1 MKEKML
7 TLADVV
13 EALTGVRPAG
23 VTPGISEGVV
33 DSRLAIPAS
42 LFIAIQGERT
52 DGHEYVAQAFNN
64 GASFALV
71 QRDIDPAIPVVN
83 LRQPIPADQ
92 VFPALPFAL
101 RVEDTTMALQ
111 KLAAFWRRRFTTRV
125 IGITGSVGK
134 STTKELTAE
143 ILAQRFRTLKNQ
155 GNFNNEIGLPLT
167 LLRLGPGYD
176 RVVLEM
182 GFYEPGEIAGLCDIA
197 LPQVG
202 ILTNIGTVHASRAG
216 SQETIARGKSELVR
230 ALPPLPVGTAI
241 LNIDDPFIR
250 EMAKL
255 TEAGVFFYGLDP
267 TADLW
272 ADEIESQGL
281 NGIRFRIH
289 HGTDIFNIQA
299 PMIGRH
305 SIHTILAAAS
315 AALIEGLTWQEI
327 ILGLQHATSQLRLVA
342 VKTRQGALVLDDTY
356 NASPE
361 SMLAALNL
369 LNELPGRKIAVLGG
383 MNELG
388 QYELLGHNKVGIR
401 AAEVVDKLIAF
412 RENAQMIA
420 AAAKNAGFPERF
432 IEILEDEDA
441 VIQSLNATLH
451 AGDVVLVKGAHSL
464 RMDRIVQ
471 AMEVEE

>member
-1 MKEKML
+1 ML
-7 TLADVV
+7 TLADVI
-13 EALTGVRPAG
+13 EALTGVRPVG
-23 VTPGISEGVV
+23 STPGISEGVV

-42 LFIAIQGERT
+42 LFIAIKGERT
-52 DGHEYVAQAFNN
+52 DGHDYVEHAFKN
-64 GASFALV
+64 GARFALI
-71 QRDIDPAIPVVN
+71 QRDIDDAIPVLD
-83 LRQPIPADQ
+83 LRQPGAADQ
-92 VFPALPFAL
+92 VFPNLPFAL
-101 RVEDTTMALQ
+101 RVEDTTKALQ
-111 KLAAFWRRRFTTRV
+111 TVAAFWRRRFNTRV

-143 ILAQRFRTLKNQ
+143 ILGQRYRTLKNQ

-182 GFYEPGEIAGLCDIA
+182 GFYEPGEIAQLCAIA

-216 SQETIARGKSELVR
+216 SQQAIAIGKSELVR
-230 ALPPLPVGTAI
+230 ALPPMPEGTAI
-241 LNIDDPFIR
+241 LNVDDRFIR
-250 EMAKL
+250 EMAGL
-255 TEAGVFFYGLDP
+255 THANVFYYGLDP

-272 ADEIESQGL
+272 ADQIESQGL

-289 HGTDIFNIQA
+289 QGADVFNIQA

-305 SIHTILAAAS
+305 SIHTILAAVS
-315 AALIEGLTWQEI
+315 AALVEGLTWQEI
-327 ILGLQHATSQLRLVA
+327 ILGLHHATSQLRLVA
-342 VKTRQGALVLDDTY
+342 VKTSQGALVLDDTY

-388 QYELLGHNKVGIR
+388 PYELLGHNKVGIR
-401 AAEVVDKLIAF
+401 AAEVVDKLILYQ
-412 RENAQMIA
+412 ENARMIA
-420 AAAKNAGFPERF
+420 SSAISAGFPEQF
-432 IEILEDEDA
+432 IELHDDENA
-441 VIQSLNATLH
+441 VVQSLSSLLRP
-451 AGDVVLVKGAHSL
+451 GDVVLVKGAHSL

-471 AMEVEE
+471 ALEVSE

>member
-1 MKEKML
+1 ML

-13 EALTGVRPAG
+13 EALTGVRPVG
-23 VTPGISEGVV
+23 PTPGISEGVV

-42 LFIAIQGERT
+42 LFFAIKGERT
-52 DGHEYVAQAFNN
+52 DGHDYVTHAFNN
-64 GASFALV
+64 GARFALV
-71 QRDIDPAIPVVN
+71 QRDVDPAIPVVD
-83 LRQPIPADQ
+83 LRQPGPADH
-92 VFPALPFAL
+92 VFPPLPFAL
-101 RVEDTTMALQ
+101 RVEDTTRALQ
-111 KLAAFWRRRFTTRV
+111 VLAAYWRRRFTTRV

-143 ILAQRFRTLKNQ
+143 ILSQRYRTLKNQ

-182 GFYEPGEIAGLCDIA
+182 GFYEPGEIAALCNIA

-216 SQETIARGKSELVR
+216 SQQTIAAGKSELVR
-230 ALPPLPVGTAI
+230 ALPALPEGTAI
-241 LNIDDPFIR
+241 LNIDDPFVR
-250 EMAKL
+250 EMADL
-255 TEAGVFFYGLDP
+255 TQAGVFYYGLDP
-267 TADLW
+267 MADLW

-289 HGTDIFNIQA
+289 HGTDAFNIQA

-327 ILGLQHATSQLRLVA
+327 ILGLHHASSQLRLVA
-342 VKTRQGALVLDDTY
+342 VKTTQGALVLDDTY

-401 AAEVVDKLIAF
+401 AAQVVDKLITYGV
-412 RENAQMIA
+412 NAHMIA
-420 AAAKNAGFPERF
+420 AAAVSAGLPEKF
-432 IEILEDEDA
+432 IEILDDENA
-441 VIQSLNATLH
+441 IVESLNSMLRS
-451 AGDVVLVKGAHSL
+451 GDVVLVKGAHSL

-471 AMEVEE
+471 AMEVEG

>member
-1 MKEKML
+1 ML

-13 EALTGVRPAG
+13 EALQGTRPAG
-23 VTPGISEGVV
+23 TTPAITEGVV

-42 LFIAIQGERT
+42 LFVAVKGGRK
-52 DGHEYVAQAFNN
+52 DGHEFVADAFGN
-64 GASFALV
+64 GAHLALI
-71 QRDIDPAIPVVN
+71 QHKIDPAIPVVD
-83 LRQPIPADQ
+83 LRQPIPSDF
-92 VFPALPFAL
+92 VFPPLPFAL
-101 RVEDTTMALQ
+101 RVKDTTKALQ
-111 KLAAFWRRRFTTRV
+111 AVAAFWRSRFNTRV

-143 ILAQRFRTLKNQ
+143 ILSQRFRTLKNQ

-167 LLRLGPGYD
+167 LLRLSPGYD

-182 GFYEPGEIAGLCDIA
+182 GFYKPGEIAELCEIA
-197 LPQVG
+197 QPQVG

-230 ALPPLPVGTAI
+230 SLPPLPEGTAI

-250 EMAKL
+250 EMSQL
-255 TEAGVFFYGLDP
+255 TSASVFYYGLDP
-267 TADLW
+267 VADLW

-289 HGTDIFNIQA
+289 YMEDVFNIQA
-299 PMIGRH
+299 PLIGRH
-305 SIHTILAAAS
+305 SIHTILAAVS

-327 ILGLQHATSQLRLVA
+327 IVGLHHATSQLRLVA

-388 QYELLGHNKVGIR
+388 QYEQLGHNKVGIR
-401 AAEVVDKLIAF
+401 AAEVVDKLIAY
-412 RENAQMIA
+412 RKNARMIA
-420 AAAKNAGFPERF
+420 AAAISAGIPEKF
-432 IEILEDEDA
+432 VEVLDDETA
-441 VIQSLNATLH
+441 VVSKLNSFLRD
-451 AGDVVLVKGAHSL
+451 GDVVLVKGAHSL

>member
-1 MKEKML
+1 ML

-23 VTPGISEGVV
+23 QTPGISEGVL
-33 DSRLAIPAS
+33 DSRLAIPAC
-42 LFIAIQGERT
+42 LFIAIKGERT
-52 DGHEYVAQAFNN
+52 DGHEYIAQAFEN
-64 GASFALV
+64 GARFALV
-71 QRDIDPAIPVVN
+71 QRDVDPAIPVVDM
-83 LRQPIPADQ
+83 RQPAPPDQ
-92 VFPALPFAL
+92 AFPPMPFAL
-101 RVEDTTMALQ
+101 RVEDTTKALQ
-111 KLAAFWRRRFTTRV
+111 TVAAFWRRRFDTRV

-143 ILAQRFRTLKNQ
+143 ILSQRYRTLKNQ

-167 LLRLGPGYD
+167 LLHLGPGYD

-182 GFYEPGEIAGLCDIA
+182 GFYEPGEIAQLCEIA

-216 SQETIARGKSELVR
+216 SQQTIANGKSELVR
-230 ALPPLPVGTAI
+230 ALPDLPEGTAI
-241 LNIDDPFIR
+241 LNIDDPYIR
-250 EMAKL
+250 AMADL
-255 TEAGVFFYGLDP
+255 TNAGVFYYGLNP
-267 TADLW
+267 VADLW

-281 NGIRFRIH
+281 DGVHFRIH
-289 HGTDIFNIQA
+289 HGDDSFKIQA

-327 ILGLQHATSQLRLVA
+327 IYGLQHAASQLRLVA

-412 RENAQMIA
+412 GVNARMIA
-420 AAAKNAGFPERF
+420 AAAISAGFPERF
-432 IEILEDEDA
+432 VNILDDEGA
-441 VIQSLNATLH
+441 VVESLNSLLRT
-451 AGDVVLVKGAHSL
+451 GDVVLIKGAHSL

-471 AMEVEE
+471 HLEVEG

>member
-1 MKEKML
+1 ML

-13 EALTGVRPAG
+13 EALQGTRPSG
-23 VTPGISEGVV
+23 TTPAITEGVV

-42 LFIAIQGERT
+42 LFIAVKGGRK
-52 DGHEYVAQAFNN
+52 DGHEFVADAFSN
-64 GASFALV
+64 GAHLALI
-71 QRDIDPAIPVVN
+71 QHKIDPAIPVVD
-83 LRQPIPADQ
+83 LRQPITSDFA
-92 VFPALPFAL
+92 FPPLPFAL
-101 RVEDTTMALQ
+101 RVKDTTKALQ
-111 KLAAFWRRRFTTRV
+111 AVAAFWRRKFNTRV

-143 ILAQRFRTLKNQ
+143 ILSQRFRTLKNQ

-167 LLRLGPGYD
+167 LLRLSPGYD

-182 GFYEPGEIAGLCDIA
+182 GFYEPGEIADLCEIA
-197 LPQVG
+197 QPQVG

-230 ALPPLPVGTAI
+230 SLPPMPEGTAI

-250 EMAKL
+250 EMSQL
-255 TEAGVFFYGLDP
+255 TSASVFYYGLDP
-267 TADLW
+267 VADLW

-289 HGTDIFNIQA
+289 YMEDVFNIQA
-299 PMIGRH
+299 PLIGRH
-305 SIHTILAAAS
+305 SIHTILAAVS

-327 ILGLQHATSQLRLVA
+327 IVGLHHATSQLRLVA

-388 QYELLGHNKVGIR
+388 QYEQLGHNKVGIR
-401 AAEVVDKLIAF
+401 AAEVVDKLIAY
-412 RENAQMIA
+412 RENARMIA
-420 AAAKNAGFPERF
+420 AAAISAGIPEKF
-432 IEILEDEDA
+432 VEVLDDETA
-441 VIQSLNATLH
+441 VVSKLNSFLRD
-451 AGDVVLVKGAHSL
+451 GDVVLVKGAHSL